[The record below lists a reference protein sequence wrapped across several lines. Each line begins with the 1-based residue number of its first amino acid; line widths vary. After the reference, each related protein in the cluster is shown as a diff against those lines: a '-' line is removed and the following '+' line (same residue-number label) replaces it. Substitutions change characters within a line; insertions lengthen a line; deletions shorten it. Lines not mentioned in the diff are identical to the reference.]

1 MAQIECEQMLSRKE
15 PGGLFA
21 ICSQGNFPL
30 WGNFRASAGSTARDA
45 AQGNPARLSNFRSKS
60 VVLLA
65 EEFLRKGLPQ
75 KRGFARRSFRGSG
88 PLGEGAFCLQRFRAA
103 RAAGSFGRKVR
114 RRAARRAQEPFFPLS
129 AKKFGRRGRG
139 VALNRLTICIEYCI
153 IIKTMPNYTP
163 FYGAIYG

>member
-1 MAQIECEQMLSRKE
+1 MLSCKE

-103 RAAGSFGRKVR
+103 RAAGSFGLGG
-114 RRAARRAQEPFFPLS
+114 RAAGCAARARAVFPS
-129 AKKFGRRGRG
+129 FGKKNLGGG
-139 VALNRLTICIEYCI
+139 GGELRLT
-153 IIKTMPNYTP
+153 
-163 FYGAIYG
+163 G